1 MVEIVKVKTGSMY
14 EEKDSYSRIV
24 MVDNQIFVAN
34 TAGIDYKTREISAD
48 PGMQARKALQNIEGA
63 LKAVEASLA
72 DIVRVVTHVPDR
84 ANAPAVAAVLG
95 EVFKGIDP
103 ALTFANTPLARDDLK
118 VEFEVTAIRG
128 ASGQAKYVRISL

>member
-72 DIVRVVTHVPDR
+72 DIVRVVAHVPDR
-84 ANAPAVAAVLG
+84 VNAPAVAAVLG